1 MKKKKTKI
9 GIIIILGLILFIPKV
24 YGDCEYRK
32 INETIFMAPNDWVPR
47 CIYGDVDERY
57 ITLWSFNTFDDPFMI
72 RLYSYVNG
80 QNISEYK
87 TSDSGEGD
95 GNNFGFRNID
105 VIGGYINIRI
115 WIKEEI
121 DYTILLYFLIP
132 IFIVS
137 IIIIGLYY
145 QRYQRQKQLKGMDLK

>member
-9 GIIIILGLILFIPKV
+9 GIIIILGLVLFILK
-24 YGDCEYRK
+24 GNCELNEL
-32 INETIFMAPNDWVPR
+32 NETIYLNPNDWISRSLAYQPTWEKGVR
-47 CIYGDVDERY
+47 FQ
-57 ITLWSFNTFDDPFMI
+57 WSFRTYDEPFMV
-72 RLYSYVNG
+72 RLYSYAND

-95 GNNFGFRNID
+95 VNNFGFRNID

-132 IFIVS
+132 LFIVS

-145 QRYQRQKQLKGMDLK
+145 QRYQRQKQLKGMDIK